1 MSMHKWE
8 RAESAVRFAEEVA
21 SLAVSRHR
29 NAFVVRLTDQEIYD
43 VVNSHLCN
51 VATKMLPVD
60 HELAEATRKQF
71 QLFAQRWGDGHAVRA
86 VFKLVEDVNL
96 AWGRPEM
103 SSSGVR
109 RHAAR
114 AGLDAHRVDCIQM
127 RWRFFDQDPDN
138 QLTEQ
143 HRLAF
148 EALWLA
154 NAEGRALRLLQRSL
168 KDLAA

>member
-1 MSMHKWE
+1 MSMHKWA
-8 RAESAVRFAEEVA
+8 RAENAVRFAEEVA
-21 SLAVSRHR
+21 SRAVSRHR
-29 NAFVVRLTDQEIYD
+29 SAFISNLGDQEIYD
-43 VVNSHLCN
+43 VVRSHLCN
-51 VATKMLPVD
+51 VASKTLTTD
-60 HELAEATRKQF
+60 RELAEATRKLF
-71 QLFAQRWGDGHAVRA
+71 QLFARRWGDGHAVRA
-86 VFKLVEDVNL
+86 VFKLVEDVDL

-103 SSSGVR
+103 SSSGVC

-114 AGLDAHRVDCIQM
+114 AGLDAHDVDCIQM
-127 RWRFFDQDPDN
+127 RWRFRDQDSDG

-154 NAEGRALRLLQRSL
+154 NAEGQALRLLQRSL